1 MQLISKKMV
10 DQARDSDVELGEDW
24 GYLGVIHTVDD
35 LHAWSIFKVS
45 GWQES
50 RCVVPECHVLM
61 GTDDPQLLVDE
72 VAHSLEGVGY
82 PGITIIVA
90 QGDDDSRRG
99 AIQAGF
105 IAEMLAR
112 RIGFEVEV
120 VNWNK
125 AHRDNRYSTDRAYA
139 ISLGNDAIRSDR
151 MRLGRTVENVESLQY
166 RVNVRGEFDI
176 FSDEEMG
183 RRNLAVP
190 ELFYAYC
197 HAMTVKHKPV
207 NSVPVKIGKLSRLE
221 VDES

>member
-82 PGITIIVA
+82 
-90 QGDDDSRRG
+90 Q
-99 AIQAGF
+99 
-105 IAEMLAR
+105 
-112 RIGFEVEV
+112 IG
-120 VNWNK
+120 
-125 AHRDNRYSTDRAYA
+125 RA
-139 ISLGNDAIRSDR
+139 SCR
-151 MRLGRTVENVESLQY
+151 E
-166 RVNVRGEFDI
+166 RV
-176 FSDEEMG
+176 
-183 RRNLAVP
+183 
-190 ELFYAYC
+190 
-197 HAMTVKHKPV
+197 
-207 NSVPVKIGKLSRLE
+207 
-221 VDES
+221 